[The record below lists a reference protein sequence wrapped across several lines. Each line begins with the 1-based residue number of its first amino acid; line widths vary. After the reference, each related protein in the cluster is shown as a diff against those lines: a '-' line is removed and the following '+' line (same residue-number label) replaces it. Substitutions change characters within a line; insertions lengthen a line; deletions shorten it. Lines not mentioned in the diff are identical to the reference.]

1 LNKENPPDSKPGIE
15 LPPIPEPLIPDAD
28 ATSELQTVNT
38 TTAEDAPN
46 YFEFRDVCKS
56 FDGRVVLDH
65 VSFQVKRGETCV
77 IMGRSG
83 VGKSV
88 SLKHILGFLKPDSG
102 QIFIDGQDV
111 TDWTEEEFQAVRHK
125 VSMVFQS
132 GALFDSLT
140 VEENIAF
147 PLEGQ
152 PGLSDDDIDAYVEKL
167 AKTLEVDESLN
178 KLPGELSTGARR
190 AVAIARSLAQNPEAI
205 LYDEPTTMVDP
216 IMAAHM
222 GDLILRLKE
231 AFHKTSVVVTHDTRL
246 AKKLADSVVFL
257 QDGKVSFF
265 GTWEKFESSK
275 DPFLQNF
282 LAQDELIPEL
292 DVTL

>member
-1 LNKENPPDSKPGIE
+1 MSADKASEQNPQD
-15 LPPIPEPLIPDAD
+15 LPPIPEPILPSAD
-28 ATSELQTVNT
+28 ENPELQSVNKT
-38 TTAEDAPN
+38 NAEDSPN
-46 YFEFRDVCKS
+46 YFEFRDVYKS
-56 FDGRVVLDH
+56 FDGRVVLDD

-111 TDWTEEEFQAVRHK
+111 TDWTEEEFRAVRHK
-125 VSMVFQS
+125 VSIVFQS

-140 VEENIAF
+140 VRENIAF

-167 AKTLEVDESLN
+167 SKTLEVEDALD

-190 AVAIARSLAQNPEAI
+190 AVAIARALAQNPEAI

-231 AFHKTSVVVTHDTRL
+231 AFHKTSIVVTHDTHL

-265 GTWEKFESSK
+265 GPWKKFENSK
-275 DPFLQNF
+275 DRFLHNF
-282 LAQDELIPEL
+282 LEQDELIPAMDL
-292 DVTL
+292 TL